1 MGQMAASDGWDRQA
15 QSFREI
21 RTRRLSGERWAAEN
35 RLVVVRDSGSL
46 SEATYSWSPSVG
58 TTQSNFNKKKKKRT
72 RAKLRK
78 KPPKI
83 CGEKQEATS
92 SRASTSVPVSS
103 FNHDHSMRRWAHPT
117 RPSTSTSRAEKRTKR
132 GVRGALFLPYC
143 NSQLEGISSDV
154 MIRGWGGHWVNS
166 LVTWSVSWTGYKYSH
181 TCTTHR
187 VRPAIKVRYASG
199 KLKSCERE
207 GQGALLSVVYVVAHR
222 SLSIALFL
230 RSWEFAI
237 LFSLRHLVLSVGLRL
252 SPSLR

>member
-1 MGQMAASDGWDRQA
+1 MYQCPVLITIIQCGAG
-15 QSFREI
+15 
-21 RTRRLSGERWAAEN
+21 RTRPGPAHRLHA
-35 RLVVVRDSGSL
+35 
-46 SEATYSWSPSVG
+46 
-58 TTQSNFNKKKKKRT
+58 QKKGQRE
-72 RAKLRK
+72 
-78 KPPKI
+78 
-83 CGEKQEATS
+83 G
-92 SRASTSVPVSS
+92 
-103 FNHDHSMRRWAHPT
+103 
-117 RPSTSTSRAEKRTKR
+117 

-187 VRPAIKVRYASG
+187 VRPASKVRYASG

-237 LFSLRHLVLSVGLRL
+237 LFALRHLVLSVGLRL